1 MSIAPQAPAS
11 AIGSRS
17 FRLYLAAIILGTL
30 AIQIQTV
37 AVAWQVFRLTKEFG
51 IATSAIAASFI
62 GLAEVIPF
70 VGAVLFAGHVADT
83 NNRRR
88 IAIGALIAMM
98 TLGLFLFLPEFL
110 TARWAQLTV
119 IYGVIVLGGLAR
131 SFLTTARQALI
142 AELLPREHIPGGV
155 RWRNTLFELA
165 CVIGPGLAGLMV
177 WLGEK
182 NGLPHAENVAY
193 AAMSACFAGSLALT
207 IALRPTQ
214 TLQSRRPEPIFVS
227 LRQGIDFMLSQ
238 RIMLGAFTMDL
249 FAVLLG
255 GAVALLP
262 IFADMLQVGAF
273 GFGLLRAASSV
284 GAVLMSLYLIVRPP
298 LRNAGPA
305 LYGSFGVFGLSTIGF
320 ALSIALAGALG
331 LGLQAAFIFSF
342 IFLLIA
348 GAADAVNVII
358 RQTILQTSVPPEMM
372 GRVSAVTA
380 VFIGCSNELG
390 MAESGFAAWLMGTVN
405 SVVFGGVA
413 TFGVMALT
421 HWKFPELWKLKKVG
435 QEPSR

>member
-1 MSIAPQAPAS
+1 MSNASQAPAS
-11 AIGSRS
+11 AVASRS
-17 FRLYLAAIILGTL
+17 FRFYLASIVLGTL
-30 AIQIQTV
+30 AIQIQNV
-37 AVAWQVFRLTKEFG
+37 AVAWQVYRLTKDEG
-51 IATSAIAASFI
+51 TNAALALGAI

-70 VGAVLFAGHVADT
+70 VSAVLFAGHVADT

-88 IAIGALIAMM
+88 IAIGALTAMLA
-98 TLGLFLFLPEFL
+98 LGLLLFIPEFL

-119 IYGVIVLGGLAR
+119 IYGVIVFGGLAR

-142 AELLPREHIPGGV
+142 AEILPRELIPGGV

-182 NGLPHAENVAY
+182 NGLGHAENVAY
-193 AAMSACFAGSLALT
+193 VAMTFCFAASLALT
-207 IALRPTQ
+207 VALRPTQ

-262 IFADMLQVGAF
+262 IFADMLGVGAF
-273 GFGLLRAASSV
+273 GFGMLRAASSV

-298 LRNAGPA
+298 LNNAGRS

-320 ALSIALAGALG
+320 ALSITLASALG
-331 LGLQAAFIFSF
+331 LSLHAAFIFSF
-342 IFLLIA
+342 VFLFLA

-390 MAESGFAAWLMGTVN
+390 MAESGLAARLLGTVN

-435 QEPSR
+435 QEPAP

>member
-1 MSIAPQAPAS
+1 MSFATPAPAS

-17 FRLYLAAIILGTL
+17 FRLYLAAIVLGTL

-37 AVAWQVFRLTKEFG
+37 AVAWQVYRLTKDEG
-51 IATSAIAASFI
+51 TNAALALGAI

-70 VGAVLFAGHVADT
+70 VCAVLFAGHVADT

-110 TARWAQLTV
+110 AARWAQLTV
-119 IYGVIVLGGLAR
+119 IYGVIILGGLAR

-142 AELLPREHIPGGV
+142 AEILPREHIPGGV

-182 NGLPHAENVAY
+182 NGLAHGENVAY
-193 AAMSACFAGSLALT
+193 AAMTFCFAASLALT

-214 TLQSRRPEPIFVS
+214 TLQTRRPEPIFVS

-238 RIMLGAFTMDL
+238 RVMLGAFTMDL

-273 GFGLLRAASSV
+273 GFGMLRAASSI
-284 GAVLMSLYLIVRPP
+284 GAVLMSVYLIVRPP
-298 LRNAGPA
+298 LRHAGPA

-320 ALSIALAGALG
+320 ALSISLASAFG
-331 LGLQAAFIFSF
+331 LSLHAAFIFSF
-342 IFLLIA
+342 IFLLFA

-390 MAESGFAAWLMGTVN
+390 MAESGLAARLMGTVN
-405 SVVFGGVA
+405 SVVFGGLA
-413 TFGVMALT
+413 TFGVMGLT
-421 HWKFPELWKLKKVG
+421 HWRFPELWRLRKVG
-435 QEPSR
+435 QEPST

>member
-1 MSIAPQAPAS
+1 MSTSAPAS
-11 AIGSRS
+11 AISSRS
-17 FRLYLAAIILGTL
+17 FRLYLASIVLGTL
-30 AIQIQTV
+30 AIQIQNV
-37 AVAWQVFRLTKEFG
+37 AVAWQVFRLTKDDG
-51 IATSAIAASFI
+51 DNAALALGAI

-70 VGAVLFAGHVADT
+70 VSAVLFAGHVADT

-88 IAIGALIAMM
+88 IALGALSAMLV
-98 TLGLFLFLPEFL
+98 LGLFLFIPEFL

-131 SFLTTARQALI
+131 SFLTTSRQALI
-142 AELLPREHIPGGV
+142 AELLPRELIPGGV

-165 CVIGPGLAGLMV
+165 CVIGPGLAGMMV
-177 WLGEK
+177 WLGER
-182 NGLPHAENVAY
+182 NGLEHAENVAY
-193 AAMSACFAGSLALT
+193 AAMTLCFLTSLALT
-207 IALRPTQ
+207 FALRTTQ
-214 TLQSRRPEPIFVS
+214 SLQTRQPEPIFVS

-238 RIMLGAFTMDL
+238 RVMLGAFTMDL

-273 GFGLLRAASSV
+273 GFGLLRAASSI
-284 GAVLMSLYLIVRPP
+284 GAVVMSLYLIIRPP
-298 LRNAGPA
+298 LANAGPS
-305 LYGSFGVFGLSTIGF
+305 LYGSFAVFGLSTIGF
-320 ALSIALAGALG
+320 ALSIALAEALG
-331 LGLQAAFIFSF
+331 LGLPAAFVFSAL
-342 IFLLIA
+342 FLFVA

-390 MAESGFAAWLMGTVN
+390 MAESGLAARLMGTVN
-405 SVVFGGVA
+405 SVIFGGLA
-413 TFGVMALT
+413 TFGVMGLT
-421 HWKFPELWKLKKVG
+421 HWRFPELWRLKKVG
-435 QEPSR
+435 HEPAN

>member
-1 MSIAPQAPAS
+1 MSTSAPAS
-11 AIGSRS
+11 AISSRS
-17 FRLYLAAIILGTL
+17 FRLYLASIVLGTL
-30 AIQIQTV
+30 AIQIQNV
-37 AVAWQVFRLTKEFG
+37 AVAWQVFRLTKDDG
-51 IATSAIAASFI
+51 DNAALALGAI

-88 IAIGALIAMM
+88 IALGALSAMLV
-98 TLGLFLFLPEFL
+98 LGLFLFLPEFL
-110 TARWAQLTV
+110 TARWAKLSV
-119 IYGVIVLGGLAR
+119 IYGVIILGGLAR
-131 SFLTTARQALI
+131 SFLTTSRQALI
-142 AELLPREHIPGGV
+142 AELLPRELIPGGV

-177 WLGEK
+177 WLGER
-182 NGLPHAENVAY
+182 NGLEHAENVAY
-193 AAMSACFAGSLALT
+193 AAMTLCFLTSLALT
-207 IALRPTQ
+207 FALRTTQ
-214 TLQSRRPEPIFVS
+214 SLQTRQPEPIFVS

-238 RIMLGAFTMDL
+238 RVMLGAFTMDL

-273 GFGLLRAASSV
+273 GFGLLRAAASI
-284 GAVLMSLYLIVRPP
+284 GAVVMSLYLIIRPP
-298 LRNAGPA
+298 LANAGPS
-305 LYGSFGVFGLSTIGF
+305 LYGSFAVFGLSTIGF
-320 ALSIALAGALG
+320 ALSIALAEALG
-331 LGLQAAFIFSF
+331 LGLPAAFVFSAL
-342 IFLLIA
+342 FLFVA

-390 MAESGFAAWLMGTVN
+390 MAESGLAARLMGTVN
-405 SVVFGGVA
+405 SVIFGGLA
-413 TFGVMALT
+413 TFGVMGLT
-421 HWKFPELWKLKKVG
+421 HWRFPELWRLKKVG
-435 QEPSR
+435 HEPAN

>member
-1 MSIAPQAPAS
+1 MSSPTPAS
-11 AIGSRS
+11 AVASRS
-17 FRLYLAAIILGTL
+17 FRFYLASIVLGTL
-30 AIQIQTV
+30 AIQIQNV
-37 AVAWQVFRLTKEFG
+37 AVAWQVFRLTKDEG
-51 IATSAIAASFI
+51 ANAALALGAI

-70 VGAVLFAGHVADT
+70 VSAVLFAGHVADT
-83 NNRRR
+83 HNRRR
-88 IAIGALIAMM
+88 IALGALTAMF

-110 TARWAQLTV
+110 SARWAKLSA
-119 IYGVIVLGGLAR
+119 IYGVIILGGLAR

-142 AELLPREHIPGGV
+142 AEILPRELIPGGV

-177 WLGEK
+177 WLGERS
-182 NGLPHAENVAY
+182 GLAHAENVAY
-193 AAMSACFAGSLALT
+193 AAMTLCFAASLALT
-207 IALRPTQ
+207 FVLRPTQ
-214 TLQSRRPEPIFVS
+214 TLQNRQPEPILVS

-238 RIMLGAFTMDL
+238 RVMLGAFTMDL

-273 GFGLLRAASSV
+273 GFGLLRAASSI

-298 LRNAGPA
+298 LSRAGPS
-305 LYGSFGVFGLSTIGF
+305 LYGSFAVFGLSTIGF
-320 ALSIALAGALG
+320 ALSTSLADFLG
-331 LGLQAAFIFSF
+331 LGLTAAFVFSTL
-342 IFLLIA
+342 FLLIA

-358 RQTILQTSVPPEMM
+358 RQTILQTSVPPAMM

-390 MAESGFAAWLMGTVN
+390 MAESGVAARLMGTVN
-405 SVVFGGVA
+405 SVVFGGLA
-413 TFGVMALT
+413 TFGVMGLT
-421 HWKFPELWKLKKVG
+421 HWCFPELWRLRKVSS
-435 QEPSR
+435 EPSA

>member
-1 MSIAPQAPAS
+1 MSHAHQAPAS
-11 AIGSRS
+11 AVASRS
-17 FRLYLAAIILGTL
+17 FRFYLASIVLGTL
-30 AIQIQTV
+30 AIQIQNV
-37 AVAWQVFRLTKEFG
+37 AVAWQVFRLTKDDG
-51 IATSAIAASFI
+51 DNAALALGAI

-70 VGAVLFAGHVADT
+70 VSAVLFAGHVADT

-88 IAIGALIAMM
+88 IAIGALTAMM
-98 TLGLFLFLPEFL
+98 VLGWFLFLPEFL

-119 IYGVIVLGGLAR
+119 IYAVIVLGGLAR

-142 AELLPREHIPGGV
+142 AEILPRELIPGGV

-182 NGLPHAENVAY
+182 NGLAHAENVAY
-193 AAMSACFAGSLALT
+193 AATALCFGVSLGLT
-207 IALRPTQ
+207 FALRTTHSLQ
-214 TLQSRRPEPIFVS
+214 TRRPEPIFVS

-273 GFGLLRAASSV
+273 GFGLLRAASSI

-298 LRNAGPA
+298 LNHAGRS
-305 LYGSFGVFGLSTIGF
+305 LYGSFAIFGLSTIGF
-320 ALSIALAGALG
+320 ALSVALADALG
-331 LGLQAAFIFSF
+331 LSLHGAFVFSF
-342 IFLLIA
+342 VFLLLA

-390 MAESGFAAWLMGTVN
+390 MAESGLAARLMGTIN

-421 HWKFPELWKLKKVG
+421 HWKFPEIWKLKKVG
-435 QEPSR
+435 QEPAS

>member
-1 MSIAPQAPAS
+1 MSSPTPAS
-11 AIGSRS
+11 AVASRS
-17 FRLYLAAIILGTL
+17 FRFYLASIVLGTL
-30 AIQIQTV
+30 AIQIQNV
-37 AVAWQVFRLTKEFG
+37 AVAWQVFRLTRDEG
-51 IATSAIAASFI
+51 ANAALALGAI

-70 VGAVLFAGHVADT
+70 VSAVLFAGHVADT
-83 NNRRR
+83 HNRRR
-88 IAIGALIAMM
+88 IALGALTAMF

-110 TARWAQLTV
+110 SARWAKLSA
-119 IYGVIVLGGLAR
+119 IYGVIILGGLAR

-142 AELLPREHIPGGV
+142 AEILPRELIPGGV

-177 WLGEK
+177 WLGERS
-182 NGLPHAENVAY
+182 GLAHAENVAY
-193 AAMSACFAGSLALT
+193 AAMTLCFAASLALT
-207 IALRPTQ
+207 FVLRPTQ
-214 TLQSRRPEPIFVS
+214 TLQTRQPEPILVS

-238 RIMLGAFTMDL
+238 RVMLGAFTMDL

-273 GFGLLRAASSV
+273 GFGLLRAASSI

-298 LRNAGPA
+298 LSRAGPS
-305 LYGSFGVFGLSTIGF
+305 LYGSFAVFGLSTIGF
-320 ALSIALAGALG
+320 ALSTSLADFLG
-331 LGLQAAFIFSF
+331 LGLTAAFVFSTL
-342 IFLLIA
+342 FLLIA

-358 RQTILQTSVPPEMM
+358 RQTILQTSVPPAMM

-390 MAESGFAAWLMGTVN
+390 MAESGVAARLMGTVN
-405 SVVFGGVA
+405 SVVFGGLA
-413 TFGVMALT
+413 TFGVMGLT
-421 HWKFPELWKLKKVG
+421 HWCFPELWRLRKVSS
-435 QEPSR
+435 EPSA

>member
-1 MSIAPQAPAS
+1 MPIAPQAPAS

-17 FRLYLAAIILGTL
+17 FRLYLAAIVLGTL

-37 AVAWQVFRLTKEFG
+37 AVAWQVFRLTKDEG
-51 IATSAIAASFI
+51 ANAALALGAI

-70 VGAVLFAGHVADT
+70 VSAVLFAGHVADT

-142 AELLPREHIPGGV
+142 AEILPREHIPGGV

-182 NGLPHAENVAY
+182 NGLAHGENVAY
-193 AAMSACFAGSLALT
+193 AAMSICFAGSLALT

-273 GFGLLRAASSV
+273 GFGMLRAASSI
-284 GAVLMSLYLIVRPP
+284 GAVLMSLYLIIRRP

-320 ALSIALAGALG
+320 ALSIALASALG
-331 LGLQAAFIFSF
+331 LGLHAAFIFSF
-342 IFLLIA
+342 VFLLFA

-390 MAESGFAAWLMGTVN
+390 MAESGLAARLMGTVN

-421 HWKFPELWKLKKVG
+421 HWKFPELWKLKKIG
-435 QEPSR
+435 QEPAA

>member
-1 MSIAPQAPAS
+1 MSTSAPAS
-11 AIGSRS
+11 AISSRS
-17 FRLYLAAIILGTL
+17 FRLYLASIVLGTL
-30 AIQIQTV
+30 AIQIQNV
-37 AVAWQVFRLTKEFG
+37 AVAWQVFRLTKDDG
-51 IATSAIAASFI
+51 DNAALALGAI

-88 IAIGALIAMM
+88 IALGALSAMLV
-98 TLGLFLFLPEFL
+98 LGLFLFLPEFL
-110 TARWAQLTV
+110 TARWAKLSV
-119 IYGVIVLGGLAR
+119 IYGVIILGGLAR
-131 SFLTTARQALI
+131 SFLTTSRQALI
-142 AELLPREHIPGGV
+142 AELLPRELIPGGV

-177 WLGEK
+177 WLGER
-182 NGLPHAENVAY
+182 NGLEHAENVAY
-193 AAMSACFAGSLALT
+193 AAMTLCFLTSLALT
-207 IALRPTQ
+207 FALRTTQ
-214 TLQSRRPEPIFVS
+214 SLQTRQPEPIFVS

-238 RIMLGAFTMDL
+238 RVMLGAFTMDL

-273 GFGLLRAASSV
+273 GFGLLRAASSI
-284 GAVLMSLYLIVRPP
+284 GAVVMSLYLIIRPP
-298 LRNAGPA
+298 LANAGPS
-305 LYGSFGVFGLSTIGF
+305 LYGSFAVFGLSTIGF
-320 ALSIALAGALG
+320 ALSIALAEFLG
-331 LGLQAAFIFSF
+331 LGLTAAFVFSIVF
-342 IFLLIA
+342 MLIA

-390 MAESGFAAWLMGTVN
+390 MAESGLAARLMGTVN
-405 SVVFGGVA
+405 SVIFGGLA
-413 TFGVMALT
+413 TFGVMGLT
-421 HWKFPELWKLKKVG
+421 HWRFPELWRLKKVG
-435 QEPSR
+435 YEPTN

>member
-1 MSIAPQAPAS
+1 MSIATQAPAS

-17 FRLYLAAIILGTL
+17 FRLYLAAIVLGTL

-37 AVAWQVFRLTKEFG
+37 AVAWQVFRLTKDEG
-51 IATSAIAASFI
+51 ANAALALGAI

-70 VGAVLFAGHVADT
+70 VSAVLFAGHVADT

-98 TLGLFLFLPEFL
+98 TLGLVLFLPEFL
-110 TARWAQLTV
+110 AARWAQLTV
-119 IYGVIVLGGLAR
+119 IYGVIILGGLAR

-142 AELLPREHIPGGV
+142 AEILPREHIPGGV

-182 NGLPHAENVAY
+182 YSLGHAENLAY
-193 AAMSACFAGSLALT
+193 AAMSICFAASLVLT

-238 RIMLGAFTMDL
+238 RIMLGAFTLDL

-273 GFGLLRAASSV
+273 GFGVLRAASSV

-435 QEPSR
+435 QEPSS

>member
-1 MSIAPQAPAS
+1 MSFATQAPAS
-11 AIGSRS
+11 AVASRS
-17 FRLYLAAIILGTL
+17 FRFYLASIVLGTL
-30 AIQIQTV
+30 AIQIQNV
-37 AVAWQVFRLTKEFG
+37 AVAWQVFRLTKDDG
-51 IATSAIAASFI
+51 DNAALALGAI

-70 VGAVLFAGHVADT
+70 VSAVLFAGHVADT

-88 IAIGALIAMM
+88 IAIGALTAMM
-98 TLGLFLFLPEFL
+98 VLSWFLFLPEFL

-119 IYGVIVLGGLAR
+119 IYAVIVLGGLAR

-142 AELLPREHIPGGV
+142 AELLPRELIPGGV

-182 NGLPHAENVAY
+182 NGLAHAENVAY
-193 AAMSACFAGSLALT
+193 AATALCFGASLGLT
-207 IALRPTQ
+207 FILRTTQ
-214 TLQSRRPEPIFVS
+214 SLQTRRPEPIFVS

-273 GFGLLRAASSV
+273 GFGLLRAASSI

-298 LRNAGPA
+298 LDHAGRS
-305 LYGSFGVFGLSTIGF
+305 LYGSFAVFGLSTIGF
-320 ALSIALAGALG
+320 ALSIALADALG
-331 LGLQAAFIFSF
+331 LSLHGAFVFSF
-342 IFLLIA
+342 VFLLLA

-390 MAESGFAAWLMGTVN
+390 MAESGLAASLMGTVN

-421 HWKFPELWKLKKVG
+421 HWKFPEIWKLKKVG
-435 QEPSR
+435 QEPAS